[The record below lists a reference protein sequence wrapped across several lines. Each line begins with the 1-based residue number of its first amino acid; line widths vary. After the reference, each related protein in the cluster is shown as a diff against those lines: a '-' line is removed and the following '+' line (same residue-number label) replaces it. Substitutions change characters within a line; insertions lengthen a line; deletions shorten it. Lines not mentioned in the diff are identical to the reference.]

1 MRKAQLELGPPSKG
15 LAPRILFIGIR
26 CAESVLFRI
35 NAYSLCTA
43 VEAIAF
49 KNGWD
54 WVDCENEIVAF
65 TCPCTPCSN
74 AKASSHW
81 WVWAKSLS

>member
-1 MRKAQLELGPPSKG
+1 MVED
-15 LAPRILFIGIR
+15 
-26 CAESVLFRI
+26 
-35 NAYSLCTA
+35 

-54 WVDCENEIVAF
+54 WVDCENEIVAL

-81 WVWAKSLS
+81 WVWANTTVAD